1 MHPAQVGHHPFAE
14 RDFFSQ
20 RVSASAINTN
30 PSSASAEVDIADSCE
45 EDPFGH
51 NKCYAFEEL
60 EPEGSKQGEETERAD
75 LSMDRSQEVL
85 NSCTLV
91 RSRSQDDA
99 SFSSEVPPP
108 PVEQL
113 PASSSTRSALGT
125 MVSSRAQQ
133 TTTYIRELLEAP
145 DHPPLIE

>member
-1 MHPAQVGHHPFAE
+1 M
-14 RDFFSQ
+14 
-20 RVSASAINTN
+20 
-30 PSSASAEVDIADSCE
+30 DIADSCE

-51 NKCYAFEEL
+51 NNFDAFEEL
-60 EPEGSKQGEETERAD
+60 EPDGSKQGEETERAD

-91 RSRSQDDA
+91 RSRSQDDP
-99 SFSSEVPPP
+99 SCSSEVPPP

-125 MVSSRAQQ
+125 MVSYLAQQ
-133 TTTYIRELLEAP
+133 ATTYIRELFEAARSSTT
-145 DHPPLIE
+145 D